1 MNILVGLKDF
11 VGQVLPGPEEAAPG
25 GAGGAAGQL
34 LRRAKEYEVR
44 RMEVGQN
51 CPGHLGLA
59 RLAVPGGTVF
69 VFAADPRIS
78 PQ

>member
-11 VGQVLPGPEEAAPG
+11 VGQVLPGPEEAASG

-44 RMEVGQN
+44 RMEVGYAV
-51 CPGHLGLA
+51 LGTWA
-59 RLAVPGGTVF
+59 RRDLLLQVQCSYC
-69 VFAADPRIS
+69 R
-78 PQ
+78 